1 MSVTRRDAPD
11 AGAAMRGT
19 WLGRRD
25 ATAKLLAA
33 LLVTAAVV
41 TTLDPL
47 ASLSVIGV
55 LLVVLPFTGVPPAA
69 LWRRGWPI
77 LTSAAGL
84 FVFTV
89 LLGSRDSPV
98 VAHIAGLDVREN
110 AVGYSLRLLALGL
123 PGFVVFA
130 TIDPTDLADSLVAHL
145 RVPPR
150 FAIGALAALRLAP
163 LLSEEYRLI
172 RLARRARGTR
182 GGISSTLFGLLVAAI
197 RRGIR
202 LATAMEAR
210 GFDPE
215 TGTARGP
222 RTIARDTRFGRSDA
236 LVVVAGLA
244 LATTVIL
251 LKFART

>member
-1 MSVTRRDAPD
+1 VT
-11 AGAAMRGT
+11 T

-41 TTLDPL
+41 TTLDPVPLL
-47 ASLSVIGV
+47 AVIAV
-55 LLVVLPFTGVPPAA
+55 FTGIAPFA

-77 LTSAAGL
+77 LASAAGIL
-84 FVFTV
+84 AFTV
-89 LLGSRDSPV
+89 LFGATDSPV
-98 VAHIAGLDVREN
+98 LWQLGGLSVREN
-110 AVGYSLRLLALGL
+110 AVGYALRLLAIGL

-145 RVPPR
+145 RVSPR

-163 LLSEEYRLI
+163 LLAGEYRLI
-172 RLARRARGTR
+172 RLARRARGTHR
-182 GGISSTLFGLLVAAI
+182 GLFSTLFGLLVAAI

-210 GFDPE
+210 GFD
-215 TGTARGP
+215 RGP
-222 RTIARDTRFGRSDA
+222 RTIARDTRFGWSDA
-236 LVVVAGLA
+236 CVVVAGLA
-244 LATTVIL
+244 LAAAVIT
-251 LKFART
+251 LKFVRT

>member
-1 MSVTRRDAPD
+1 MT
-11 AGAAMRGT
+11 T
-19 WLGRRD
+19 WLARRD

-47 ASLSVIGV
+47 AMLTVIAVLCCALPLTGLSPG
-55 LLVVLPFTGVPPAA
+55 T

-77 LTSAAGL
+77 LVSAAGV
-84 FVFTV
+84 FAFTV
-89 LLGSRDSPV
+89 LLGSRDAPV
-98 VAHIAGLDVREN
+98 LAHVAGLDVRAN
-110 AVGYSLRLLALGL
+110 AVGYGLRLLALGL

-163 LLSEEYRLI
+163 LLAGEYRLI
-172 RLARRARGTR
+172 RLARRARGTHR
-182 GGISSTLFGLLVAAI
+182 GLFSTLFGLLVAAI

-210 GFDPE
+210 GFD
-215 TGTARGP
+215 RDGP
-222 RTIARDTRFGRSDA
+222 RTIARETHFGWSDA
-236 LVVVAGLA
+236 FVAFAGLA
-244 LATTVIL
+244 LAAAVIM
-251 LKFART
+251 LKFAHA

>member
-1 MSVTRRDAPD
+1 MT
-11 AGAAMRGT
+11 G

-41 TTLDPL
+41 TTLDPV
-47 ASLSVIGV
+47 ASLAVIGA
-55 LLVVLPFTGVPPAA
+55 LLVLLPFTGVGLGA

-77 LTSAAGL
+77 LTSAAGIFL
-84 FVFTV
+84 FTV
-89 LLGSRDSPV
+89 LLGARDSPV
-98 VAHIAGLDVREN
+98 VAHVAGLDIREN
-110 AVGYSLRLLALGL
+110 AVGYSLRLLAIGL

-130 TIDPTDLADSLVAHL
+130 TIDPTDLADSLIAHL
-145 RVPPR
+145 RVSPR
-150 FAIGALAALRLAP
+150 FAIGALAAFRLAP
-163 LLSEEYRLI
+163 LLAGEYRLI

-182 GGISSTLFGLLVAAI
+182 AGPFSLLFGLLVAAI

-210 GFDPE
+210 GFDR
-215 TGTARGP
+215 GGP
-222 RTIARDTRFGRSDA
+222 RTSARATRFGWADV
-236 LVVVAGLA
+236 LVVVAGLVVA
-244 LATTVIL
+244 ATVIT

>member
-1 MSVTRRDAPD
+1 MS
-11 AGAAMRGT
+11 T
-19 WLGRRD
+19 WLARRD

-33 LLVTAAVV
+33 SAVTAAVV

-47 ASLSVIGV
+47 ASLAVIAA
-55 LLVVLPFTGVPPAA
+55 LLAALPLTGVSPGV

-77 LTSAAGL
+77 LASATGI

-89 LLGSRDSPV
+89 LLGARDSPV
-98 VAHIAGLDVREN
+98 VAHLAGLGVREN
-110 AVGYSLRLLALGL
+110 AIGYSLRLLAIGL

-163 LLSEEYRLI
+163 LLAEEYRLI
-172 RLARRARGTR
+172 RLARRARGTNR
-182 GGISSTLFGLLVAAI
+182 GIFSTLFGLLVAAI

-210 GFDPE
+210 GFDR
-215 TGTARGP
+215 GGP
-222 RTIARDTRFGRSDA
+222 RTIARPTRFDWSDA
-236 LVVVAGLA
+236 SVVVAGGA
-244 LATTVIL
+244 LAAAVII
-251 LKFART
+251 LKFAHT

>member
-1 MSVTRRDAPD
+1 MN
-11 AGAAMRGT
+11 GT

-25 ATAKLLAA
+25 AVAKLLAA

-41 TTLDPL
+41 TTLDPA
-47 ASLSVIGV
+47 ASLTVIGV
-55 LLVVLPFTGVPPAA
+55 LLVLLPFTGLGLGT

-77 LTSAAGL
+77 LVSAAGI
-84 FVFTV
+84 FGFTV
-89 LLGSRDSPV
+89 LLGAQDSPV
-98 VAHIAGLDVREN
+98 VAHVAGLDVREN
-110 AVGYSLRLLALGL
+110 AVGYALRLLAVGL

-163 LLSEEYRLI
+163 LLAGEYQLI
-172 RLARRARGTR
+172 RLARRARGTKA
-182 GGISSTLFGLLVAAI
+182 GPFSTLFGLLVAAI

-210 GFDPE
+210 GFD
-215 TGTARGP
+215 RGEP
-222 RTIARDTRFGRSDA
+222 RTIARDTRFGWMDA
-236 LVVVAGLA
+236 LVVALGLTLAVA
-244 LATTVIL
+244 VIM

>member
-1 MSVTRRDAPD
+1 MT
-11 AGAAMRGT
+11 T

-33 LLVTAAVV
+33 FLVTGAVV
-41 TTLDPL
+41 TTIDPVTSLTVIVALL
-47 ASLSVIGV
+47 A
-55 LLVVLPFTGVPPAA
+55 LLPLTGVRPAA

-77 LTSAAGL
+77 LAAAAGI

-98 VAHIAGLDVREN
+98 VAHLAGGLDVRQN
-110 AVGYSLRLLALGL
+110 AVGYALRLVAIGL

-145 RVPPR
+145 RVSPR

-163 LLSEEYRLI
+163 LLAGEYRLI

-182 GGISSTLFGLLVAAI
+182 RKFFSSLFGLLVAAI

-210 GFDPE
+210 GFDR
-215 TGTARGP
+215 GGP
-222 RTIARDTRFGRSDA
+222 RTIARETHFGWPDA
-236 LVVVAGLA
+236 SVVIVGVV
-244 LATTVIL
+244 LATVVIV
-251 LKFART
+251 LKFARA

>member
-1 MSVTRRDAPD
+1 MT
-11 AGAAMRGT
+11 T

-41 TTLDPL
+41 STLDPVPLL
-47 ASLSVIGV
+47 AVIAV
-55 LLVVLPFTGVPPAA
+55 FTGIAPFA

-77 LTSAAGL
+77 LASAAGIL
-84 FVFTV
+84 AFTV
-89 LLGSRDSPV
+89 LFGATDSPV
-98 VAHIAGLDVREN
+98 LWQLGGLSVREN
-110 AVGYSLRLLALGL
+110 AVGYALRLLAIGL

-145 RVPPR
+145 RVSPR

-163 LLSEEYRLI
+163 LLAGEYRLI
-172 RLARRARGTR
+172 RLARRARGTHR
-182 GGISSTLFGLLVAAI
+182 GLFSTLFGLLVAAI

-210 GFDPE
+210 GFD
-215 TGTARGP
+215 RGP
-222 RTIARDTRFGRSDA
+222 RTIARDTRFGWSDA
-236 LVVVAGLA
+236 CVVVAGLA
-244 LATTVIL
+244 LAAAVIT

>member
-1 MSVTRRDAPD
+1 MSTWLARRDAI
-11 AGAAMRGT
+11 
-19 WLGRRD
+19 
-25 ATAKLLAA
+25 AKLFAA

-41 TTLDPL
+41 STLDPV
-47 ASLSVIGV
+47 ASLSVIGALLV
-55 LLVVLPFTGVPPAA
+55 LLPLTGVGLGT

-77 LTSAAGL
+77 LASAAGI

-89 LLGSRDSPV
+89 LFGARDSPV
-98 VAHIAGLDVREN
+98 VAHLDWLGGLDVRQN
-110 AVGYSLRLLALGL
+110 AAGYALRLLAVGL

-145 RVPPR
+145 RVSPR

-163 LLSEEYRLI
+163 LLADEYRLI

-182 GGISSTLFGLLVAAI
+182 AGVFSTLFGLLVAAI

-210 GFDPE
+210 GFD
-215 TGTARGP
+215 GGDS
-222 RTIARDTRFGRSDA
+222 RTIARDTRFGWPDA
-236 LVVVAGLA
+236 LVVAAGLA
-244 LATTVIL
+244 LAMVVIL